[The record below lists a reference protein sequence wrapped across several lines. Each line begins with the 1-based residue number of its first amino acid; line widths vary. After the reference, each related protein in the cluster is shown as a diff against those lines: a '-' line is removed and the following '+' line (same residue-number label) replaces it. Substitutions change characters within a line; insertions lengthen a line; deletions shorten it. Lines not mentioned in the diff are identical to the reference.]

1 MLSYTHFTH
10 DERISLHNFLKE
22 GLGIR
27 EIARRLGR
35 DPSTISREVKRNS
48 SSKGYHHRRA
58 QVLTISRRRQQRRTA
73 LKPGTPQYDYTLEK
87 LRNMW
92 PPEAIANRFRLE
104 NPGQILSTSTIYRAI
119 CLLRFCR
126 QHRHRSTASSAPHLR
141 EATAVWFGQ
150 QYRYRATAINVSA
163 EASKRL

>member
-35 DPSTISREVKRNS
+35 DPSTIC
-48 SSKGYHHRRA
+48 
-58 QVLTISRRRQQRRTA
+58 RRRQQRRTA

-119 CLLRFCR
+119 RLLRFCR
-126 QHRHRSTASSAPHLR
+126 QYRHRSTASSAPHLR

-150 QYRYRATAINVSA
+150 QYRYRATAINVSV

>member
-35 DPSTISREVKRNS
+35 DPSTIC
-48 SSKGYHHRRA
+48 
-58 QVLTISRRRQQRRTA
+58 RRRQQRRTA

-104 NPGQILSTSTIYRAI
+104 NPGQILITSTIYRASR
-119 CLLRFCR
+119 LLRFCR
-126 QHRHRSTASSAPHLR
+126 KYRHRSTASSAPHLR

-150 QYRYRATAINVSA
+150 QYRYRATAINVSV
-163 EASKRL
+163 EA

>member
-35 DPSTISREVKRNS
+35 DPSTISR
-48 SSKGYHHRRA
+48 
-58 QVLTISRRRQQRRTA
+58 RRQQRRTA

-92 PPEAIANRFRLE
+92 PPEAIANRLRLE

-119 CLLRFCR
+119 RLLRFCR
-126 QHRHRSTASSAPHLR
+126 QYRHRSTASSAPHLR

>member
-10 DERISLHNFLKE
+10 DERISLHNFFKRRPRHTRDRSQTRPRSVHDQPPKTATPNCLKA
-22 GLGIR
+22 G
-27 EIARRLGR
+27 
-35 DPSTISREVKRNS
+35 P
-48 SSKGYHHRRA
+48 
-58 QVLTISRRRQQRRTA
+58 
-73 LKPGTPQYDYTLEK
+73 PQYDYTLEK

-119 CLLRFCR
+119 RLLRFCR
-126 QHRHRSTASSAPHLR
+126 QYRHRSTASSAPHLR

-150 QYRYRATAINVSA
+150 QYRYRATAINV
-163 EASKRL
+163 

>member
-35 DPSTISREVKRNS
+35 DPSTIC
-48 SSKGYHHRRA
+48 
-58 QVLTISRRRQQRRTA
+58 RRRQQRRTA

-150 QYRYRATAINVSA
+150 QYRYRATAINVSV

>member
-35 DPSTISREVKRNS
+35 DPS
-48 SSKGYHHRRA
+48 
-58 QVLTISRRRQQRRTA
+58 TISRRRQQRRTA

-104 NPGQILSTSTIYRAI
+104 NPGQILSASTIYRLSACCGFAGSI
-119 CLLRFCR
+119 DTGRLQAL
-126 QHRHRSTASSAPHLR
+126 HRTCGKRRLY
-141 EATAVWFGQ
+141 GL
-150 QYRYRATAINVSA
+150 VSNIDIG
-163 EASKRL
+163 RPQ

>member
-48 SSKGYHHRRA
+48 SSKSYHHRRA
-58 QVLTISRRRQQRRTA
+58 QVLTICRRRQQRRTA
-73 LKPGTPQYDYTLEK
+73 LKPG
-87 LRNMW
+87 LRSM
-92 PPEAIANRFRLE
+92 ITRLK
-104 NPGQILSTSTIYRAI
+104 SSAI
-119 CLLRFCR
+119 CGRLK
-126 QHRHRSTASSAPHLR
+126 RSPIAS
-141 EATAVWFGQ
+141 VWKIPV
-150 QYRYRATAINVSA
+150 RY
-163 EASKRL
+163 